1 MKELIVATKNR
12 GKIKEIQA
20 LLEDLVEVVISAADL
35 PDFPDTLEDGTTF
48 EANALKKAR
57 EAMLF
62 TGKPAL
68 ADDSG
73 LAVDILDG
81 QPGVYS
87 ARFAGEGG
95 GDAANNERLL
105 LALKGIEPVK
115 RKAAFV
121 CALAFM
127 TPDGGEHIF
136 TGRVGGT
143 ILDAPQGNGG
153 FGYDPLFLVEGY
165 DCTMAELQ
173 LEEKNRI
180 SHRGQAFRQFRDF
193 LLLQG
198 K

>member
-1 MKELIVATKNR
+1 MRELVVATKNR

-20 LLEDLVEVVISAADL
+20 LLEGLVETIISAADL
-35 PDFPDTLEDGTTF
+35 QDFPDTVEDGATF

-62 TGKPAL
+62 TGKPTL

-81 QPGVYS
+81 RPGVYS

-95 GDAANNERLL
+95 GDAANNEKLL
-105 LALKGIEPVK
+105 HELKGIELLN
-115 RKAAFV
+115 RKAAFI
-121 CALAFM
+121 CALAFV
-127 TPDGGEHIF
+127 TSDGGEHIF
-136 TGRVGGT
+136 KGRVGGAIIET
-143 ILDAPQGNGG
+143 PQGSGG
-153 FGYDPLFLVEGY
+153 FGYDPLFLVDGY
-165 DCTMAELQ
+165 DCTMAELP

-193 LLLQG
+193 LS
-198 K
+198 

>member
-1 MKELIVATKNR
+1 MKELVVATKNR
-12 GKIKEIQA
+12 GKTREIQV
-20 LLEDLVEVVISAADL
+20 LLEGLVDIIISAADL
-35 PDFPDTLEDGTTF
+35 PDFPDTVEDGATF

-81 QPGVYS
+81 RPGVYS

-95 GDAANNERLL
+95 GDRANNEKLIL
-105 LALKGIEPVK
+105 ELKGVEPAN
-115 RKAAFV
+115 RKAAFICV
-121 CALAFM
+121 LALV
-127 TPDGGEHIF
+127 TSDGGEHIF
-136 TGRVGGT
+136 KGRVGGA
-143 ILDAPQGNGG
+143 ILEAPQGSGG
-153 FGYDPLFLVEGY
+153 FGYDPLFLVDGY
-165 DCTMAELQ
+165 NCTMAELP

-193 LLLQG
+193 LS
-198 K
+198 